1 MNCALTA
8 PTIRSGFLLIPLL
21 HDSFQAALQRHIEL
35 VHSEGAPPPSTCNLC
50 GFAAASSGALKAHMT
65 CIHRFSLLKYQC

>member
-1 MNCALTA
+1 MNCVLTA
-8 PTIRSGFLLIPLL
+8 PTIRYRLPLNSLL
-21 HDSFQAALQRHIEL
+21 HDSLQAALQRHIEL

-65 CIHRFSLLKYQC
+65 CIHRFALLRYQC